1 MTNNPQDNNDWASLP
16 VLTEVVG
23 DISPKIPLLTE
34 EASNKQKLSAE
45 DGVLEM
51 SAEEIAELLAPQLEK
66 QLRAK
71 MNKQFEAIWQETWRQ
86 TRATLPDLIRDQ
98 LTPQPGKKGLAGSK
112 ASGLDII
119 TPRTPASGAR
129 KSNTGKA
136 SSTKPVSK
144 EPKNK

>member
-1 MTNNPQDNNDWASLP
+1 MTNNPQHNNDWASLP
-16 VLTEVVG
+16 VLTEIVG

-34 EASNKQKLSAE
+34 EASNKQKLAQK

-71 MNKQFEAIWQETWRQ
+71 MNKQFEAMWQATWLQ
-86 TRATLPDLIRDQ
+86 ARASLPELIHAQ
-98 LTPQPGKKGLAGSK
+98 LSASSKGLAGSK

-119 TPRTPASGAR
+119 TPRTPASGAK

-136 SSTKPVSK
+136 SSTKAASK